1 MRKPLLVVLTGPTG
15 VGKTELSIQLA
26 NYFTTEIISA
36 DSRQFYREMK
46 IGTATPTPEQLDRI
60 PHHFIGHISIHE
72 YYNASMFE
80 EEVMQLLEK
89 LFHEYPLVILTGG
102 SGLYI
107 DAVVKGIDELP
118 TIDMQLRNE
127 LISKHRKEGIE
138 GLLMMLKKL
147 DPEFYAN
154 ADLRNYKRI
163 LKALEVS
170 IMTGKPYSSHLKR
183 KAKQRFFDI
192 LKICLYMNRD
202 ELYNRINRRVD
213 NMLEEGLEDEARQ
226 LYPFKGT
233 NPLNTV
239 GYKELFSYFEGEIP
253 REEAIRLIKRNSR
266 HYARRQMTWFRR
278 DNDYK
283 WVYPFQEKEIMDAI
297 QEKLQE

>member
-1 MRKPLLVVLTGPTG
+1 
-15 VGKTELSIQLA
+15 
-26 NYFTTEIISA
+26 
-36 DSRQFYREMK
+36 
-46 IGTATPTPEQLDRI
+46 
-60 PHHFIGHISIHE
+60 
-72 YYNASMFE
+72 
-80 EEVMQLLEK
+80 
-89 LFHEYPLVILTGG
+89 
-102 SGLYI
+102 I

>member
-102 SGLYI
+102 SG
-107 DAVVKGIDELP
+107 
-118 TIDMQLRNE
+118 
-127 LISKHRKEGIE
+127 
-138 GLLMMLKKL
+138 
-147 DPEFYAN
+147 
-154 ADLRNYKRI
+154 
-163 LKALEVS
+163 
-170 IMTGKPYSSHLKR
+170 
-183 KAKQRFFDI
+183 
-192 LKICLYMNRD
+192 
-202 ELYNRINRRVD
+202 
-213 NMLEEGLEDEARQ
+213 
-226 LYPFKGT
+226 
-233 NPLNTV
+233 
-239 GYKELFSYFEGEIP
+239 
-253 REEAIRLIKRNSR
+253 
-266 HYARRQMTWFRR
+266 
-278 DNDYK
+278 
-283 WVYPFQEKEIMDAI
+283 
-297 QEKLQE
+297 